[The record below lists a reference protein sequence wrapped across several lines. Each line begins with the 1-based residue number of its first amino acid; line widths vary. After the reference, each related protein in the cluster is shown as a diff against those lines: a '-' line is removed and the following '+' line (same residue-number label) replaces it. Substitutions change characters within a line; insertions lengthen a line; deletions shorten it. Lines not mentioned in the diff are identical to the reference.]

1 MRRALSLIASTSDT
15 VKEELE
21 ERISS
26 LTKQVESLG
35 RRNKEQEQRL
45 SQTAAELRDAA
56 RQLADL
62 KRANEGLESK
72 YKDAERRAK
81 LAAAAPDPEQD
92 RTIAGL
98 RQSLDAIGKR
108 LAKYKASLANVINS
122 LW

>member
-1 MRRALSLIASTSDT
+1 
-15 VKEELE
+15 
-21 ERISS
+21 
-26 LTKQVESLG
+26 
-35 RRNKEQEQRL
+35 
-45 SQTAAELRDAA
+45 
-56 RQLADL
+56 L